1 MSGFVQRQ
9 RTGPPVDQ
17 QALQHSAAMHGQVV
31 DLFPGGALGPVRSTW
46 RPAASPRSI
55 PMTRHH
61 NAQSRLYRCS

>member
-31 DLFPGGALGPVRSTW
+31 DLFPGGALGPVRIDMETG
-46 RPAASPRSI
+46 RIAA
-55 PMTRHH
+55 
-61 NAQSRLYRCS
+61 QYL